1 MGGVVNIVR
10 ERRKYYFSVER
21 IRHLPI
27 HISNVANVCSLLK
40 YRYLLLNNAS
50 NLKYSE
56 HAYDKKGMYSKKT
69 YVLNSENSSL

>member
-1 MGGVVNIVR
+1 MYEKG
-10 ERRKYYFSVER
+10 EKYYFSVER

-40 YRYLLLNNAS
+40 YRYLLLNNTS
-50 NLKYSE
+50 NLKYLGTS
-56 HAYDKKGMYSKKT
+56 YDKKGMYSKKT

>member
-1 MGGVVNIVR
+1 M
-10 ERRKYYFSVER
+10 
-21 IRHLPI
+21 
-27 HISNVANVCSLLK
+27 SNVANVCSLLK